1 VSDLQDVIGEFV
13 VESYENLDQLDRDLV
28 ALEREPESRPTL
40 ASIFRTIHNIKGTCG
55 FFGFG
60 KLECVT
66 HVGENLL
73 SKLRDGELPLDADR
87 AAALLQLVDAIRAIL
102 ANIESLGAEG
112 EVDCAALIDK
122 LVRLQGGNLEVALAT
137 PAKTAAAQAL
147 PESENPRRTTVVLAG
162 ADSTAAHATAADT
175 TIRVNVGLL
184 DGLLE
189 RVHELLQNRNQMM
202 RLGRAAHDAEL
213 LAAAERLDR
222 IATDLH
228 SGVLQLRLMPIESVW
243 SKLPRLVRDLALQC
257 GKQVRIEME
266 GKETELDKTI
276 IEAIKDPLM
285 HLVRNG
291 VDHGIERPE
300 ERRAAGKP
308 AEGCLRLVARRDG
321 GYIRLEIG
329 DDGSGLDLDLIRRKA
344 LERGLIGLE
353 QSLSLT
359 DREAARLV
367 FAPGFSTAKQVTSVS
382 GRGVGL
388 DVVKTNVERI
398 GGDVE
403 IHSQRGRGTTVRLK
417 IPITLTLVP
426 TLILSA

>member
-28 ALEREPESRPTL
+28 ALEREPASQPTL
-40 ASIFRTIHNIKGTCG
+40 SSIFRTIHNIKGTCG

-137 PAKTAAAQAL
+137 SAKTAQAL
-147 PESENPRRTTVVLAG
+147 PESENPRRTTVILSG
-162 ADSTAAHATAADT
+162 ADSTAEHATAADT

-222 IATDLH
+222 IATELH

-243 SKLPRLVRDLALQC
+243 SKLPRLVRDLAVQC
-257 GKQVRIEME
+257 GKKVRIEME

-276 IEAIKDPLM
+276 IEAIKDPLT
-285 HLVRNG
+285 HLVRNA
-291 VDHGIERPE
+291 VDHGIERPA
-300 ERRAAGKP
+300 ERLAAGKP

-329 DDGSGLDLDLIRRKA
+329 DDGSGLDLELIRRKA
-344 LERGLIGLE
+344 LERGLIGLQ

-359 DREAARLV
+359 DREAAQLV
-367 FAPGFSTAKQVTSVS
+367 FAPGFSTARQVTSVS

-388 DVVKTNVERI
+388 DVVKTNVERV
-398 GGDVE
+398 GGAVE

-426 TLILSA
+426 NLILSA

>member
-1 VSDLQDVIGEFV
+1 MSDLQDVIGEFV

-28 ALEREPESRPTL
+28 ALEREPASQPTL
-40 ASIFRTIHNIKGTCG
+40 SSIFRTIHNIKGTCG

-137 PAKTAAAQAL
+137 SAKTAQAL
-147 PESENPRRTTVVLAG
+147 PESENPRRTTVILSG
-162 ADSTAAHATAADT
+162 ADSTAEHATAADT

-222 IATDLH
+222 IATELH

-243 SKLPRLVRDLALQC
+243 SKLPRLVRDLAVQC
-257 GKQVRIEME
+257 GKKVRIEME

-276 IEAIKDPLM
+276 IEAIKDPLT
-285 HLVRNG
+285 HLVRNA
-291 VDHGIERPE
+291 VDHGIERPA
-300 ERRAAGKP
+300 ERLAAGKP

-329 DDGSGLDLDLIRRKA
+329 DDGSGLDLELIRRKA
-344 LERGLIGLE
+344 LERGLIGLQ

-359 DREAARLV
+359 DREAAQLV
-367 FAPGFSTAKQVTSVS
+367 FAPGFSTARQVTSVS

-388 DVVKTNVERI
+388 DVVKTNVERV
-398 GGDVE
+398 GGAVE

-426 TLILSA
+426 NLILSA